1 MIQVAAHAAELA
13 GLNQYLS
20 EFWGAAGLS
29 PESQFPFE
37 LALEEVF
44 MNVVMHGSTPE
55 HVPTVE
61 VSLAREGEDVV
72 LSFAD
77 TGPPFDPLEA
87 PNPDVEAAIE
97 DRPIGG
103 LGIYLLREMMDE
115 FTYARLHG
123 RNCLTLRKRVS

>member
-1 MIQVAAHAAELA
+1 MVQVLAHAAELA

-20 EFWGAAGLS
+20 EFWTAADL
-29 PESQFPFE
+29 PPASQFPFE

-61 VSLAREGEDVV
+61 VSLTREADDVV
-72 LSFAD
+72 LRIAD
-77 TGPPFDPLEA
+77 TGPAFDPLDA

-123 RNCLTLRKRVS
+123 QNCLTLRKRVT

>member
-1 MIQVAAHAAELA
+1 MVQVPAQAAELA
-13 GLNQYLS
+13 GLNRYLCD
-20 EFWGAAGLS
+20 FWATAAL
-29 PESQFPFE
+29 PAEAQFPFE

-61 VSLAREGEDVV
+61 VSLAREADDVV
-72 LSFAD
+72 LSIAD
-77 TGPPFDPLEA
+77 TGPPFDPLDA

-115 FTYARLHG
+115 FTYAHLNG
-123 RNCLTLRKRVS
+123 RNCLTLRKRVT

>member
-1 MIQVAAHAAELA
+1 MLQVLAQAGELA
-13 GLNQYLS
+13 GLNQYLGK
-20 EFWGAAGLS
+20 FWEASALP

-44 MNVVMHGSTPE
+44 MNVVMHGSTPD

-61 VSLAREGEDVV
+61 VSLRREADDVI
-72 LSFAD
+72 LSIAD
-77 TGPPFDPLEA
+77 TGPAFDPLEA
-87 PNPDVEAAIE
+87 PNPDIGAAIE

-115 FTYARLHG
+115 FSYARLDG
-123 RNCLTLRKRVS
+123 RNCVTLRKRVS

>member
-1 MIQVAAHAAELA
+1 MVQVPAHAAELA
-13 GLNQYLS
+13 GLNQYLG
-20 EFWGAAGLS
+20 EFWTAAGL
-29 PESQFPFE
+29 PAESQFPFE

-61 VSLAREGEDVV
+61 VSLTRESDDVV
-72 LSFAD
+72 LRIAD
-77 TGPPFDPLEA
+77 TGPAFDPLDA
-87 PNPDVEAAIE
+87 PNPDVGAAIE

-115 FTYARLHG
+115 FTYARVHG
-123 RNCLTLRKRVS
+123 ADRKSVV